1 MHVWTDFLLRYA
13 QLEKP
18 IQLNP
23 YFESVNKMNSQGDQL
38 EYLIKDL
45 LCDTLGD
52 NSESKEDKDTAHS
65 TVLSWTGSHNEPPD
79 MMIDGGESIEVKK
92 FTGKEPTIALN
103 SSIPKQVMHSDN
115 PRLHS
120 GALGD
125 WEEKDMVYV
134 LGSDVS
140 KGEVG
145 FVWIVYG
152 DCWCASNELYEEID
166 DKISESVSSAS
177 ADFEYGKFSETNEIG
192 RLNDVDKNARASLRI
207 RGMWQ
212 LEHPAKGFKQYI
224 DDYDS
229 KIEAGTP
236 LFMVVRASTFNKWE
250 QKEHLHKSDNI
261 TVHKTEIDDP
271 DDGSRVKVIILES
284 L

>member
-1 MHVWTDFLLRYA
+1 
-13 QLEKP
+13 
-18 IQLNP
+18 
-23 YFESVNKMNSQGDQL
+23 MNSQGDQL

-45 LCDTLGD
+45 LCDTLND
-52 NSESKEDKDTAHS
+52 NSNSKEEKDEVHS
-65 TVLSWTGSHNEPPD
+65 TALSWTGSHNEPPD
-79 MMIDGGESIEVKK
+79 MMIDGGEAIEVKK

-115 PRLHS
+115 QRLHS
-120 GALGD
+120 DSLGG
-125 WEEKDMVYV
+125 WEEKDMVYA

-145 FVWIVYG
+145 FIWIVYG

-166 DKISESVSSAS
+166 EKLSDSVSSAS
-177 ADFEYGKFSETNEIG
+177 TDFEYGKFSETNEIG
-192 RLNDVDKNARASLRI
+192 RLNDVDRNARASLRI

-224 DDYDS
+224 DHYDE
-229 KIEAGTP
+229 KIKSGTP
-236 LFMVVRASTFNKWE
+236 LFMVVRESTFDDWENKAALYDAE
-250 QKEHLHKSDNI
+250 DVLVNE
-261 TVHKTEIDDP
+261 VEIDDP
-271 DDGSRVKVIILES
+271 DDGSRVKVIILEA